1 MSNLR
6 WLVVFLVFLATGLS
20 FLDRQVLSI
29 AILKIQED
37 FHISDTQYGWV
48 NTSFLLSYAI
58 MFTVGGWFIDRVGG
72 KKGLAW
78 SVGIWSIANTL
89 HGFMTN
95 FPQLLAYR
103 FLLGVGEGGAFP
115 GAAKTVYTWFSE
127 KERGLANGI
136 AIGGAAIGAVVAPPL
151 TIWLT
156 NAYGWRSGF
165 VVPGIVGMVWVVL
178 WLIIPW
184 KQVNV
189 PKVDARSGESKVLI
203 RQLLRIRQTW
213 VFILMRF
220 LLDPVMYFMMFWIPK
235 YLGEI
240 RGVSYERIGEL
251 FWVPFLALGISNIIG
266 GWFSDKLSVRTRSI
280 NRARKIVMGVAAALT
295 MLLPL
300 TEWVSSVELA
310 VGFMTLYMFA
320 HGLWITNYITAISDV
335 FGSWATSTVVGL
347 SGTAGAISGLLL
359 NPLIGKIIENF
370 SYAPLWIACG
380 VLYPVAFLGFIVLI
394 PKLSP
399 VKWAKT

>member
-1 MSNLR
+1 MSILR

-280 NRARKIVMGVAAALT
+280 SRARKIVMGVAAALT